1 MINPIERA
9 AQRHGVDCELVRE
22 AEWNSGLPNKEVSIR
37 VLHRSFEERTE
48 GSPVNINQSTQRWL
62 IPARSLAQTDF
73 GDAPREGDRLR
84 FSRNVGDPVWSQLS
98 DAEADTTFT
107 IHRTAPR
114 FWRGQLL
121 GWDVEV
127 TGR

>member
-1 MINPIERA
+1 MNPIERA
-9 AQRHGVDCELVRE
+9 AQRHGVDCTLVRE
-22 AEWNSGLPNKEVSIR
+22 AEWNSGLPNKEVSIK

-48 GSPVNINQSTQRWL
+48 GALVNVNQSTQRWL
-62 IPARSLAQTDF
+62 IPAKSLAQTDF

-84 FSRNVGDPVWSQLS
+84 FNRTEDPLWAQLPN
-98 DAEADTTFT
+98 AEDDTTFT

-114 FWRGQLL
+114 LWRGQLL

>member
-1 MINPIERA
+1 MNPIERA
-9 AQRHGVDCELVRE
+9 AARHGVECTLLRE
-22 AEWNSGLPNKEVSIR
+22 AEWNSGLPNKEVPIR

-48 GSPVNINQSTQRWL
+48 RAPVNVNQSTQRWL

-73 GDAPREGDRLR
+73 GDAPREGDRLQ
-84 FSRNVGDPVWSQLS
+84 FSRTEDPLWAQLPN
-98 DAEADTTFT
+98 AEESTTFT

-114 FWRGQLL
+114 LWRGRLL

>member
-9 AQRHGVDCELVRE
+9 AARHGVDCELVRE
-22 AEWNSGLPNKEVSIR
+22 AEWNSGLPNKEVAIR

-48 GSPVNINQSTQRWL
+48 RVPVNVNQSTQRWL

-84 FSRNVGDPVWSQLS
+84 FSR
-98 DAEADTTFT
+98 AEGDTTFT

-114 FWRGQLL
+114 LWRGQLL